1 LEQLGFV
8 PRRLSSGD
16 SPSGDAPTS
25 HITAGLPGAA
35 GGRGPLQGLFS
46 FLRAHP
52 VVCLLLL
59 TPGIPEYLSSSSPL
73 DAIILNPAQFGF
85 QLIANLG
92 LYGPGVLLIREAMMR
107 WRKGWTSV
115 LLLGAAYGILEEGIG
130 LSTLF
135 NPQAGP
141 VGQMGYFGHWLG
153 VSWIWVAL
161 ILPVHMIFSI
171 SIPILLLG
179 LALPSTRGRSLLSRR
194 GIVGVFAI
202 LAVDVTGLFLLIY
215 FAVGF
220 WMGYPV
226 LLGSFLAIGILAY
239 LAQHAPSRRPLAR
252 TALPLKR
259 PRTMF
264 ALGVIFY
271 PTALIAESFGMGL
284 HLPAFLVF
292 ILVIVVQGLFLVY
305 VVRVIGHSS
314 NELQQVAFTFGLVIP
329 IAAIGL
335 IATIG
340 FPVALAGDLVMVLFF
355 RKLWRRY
362 RHLPPSALPSPTLG

>member
-1 LEQLGFV
+1 M
-8 PRRLSSGD
+8 PRHLSQGD
-16 SPSGDAPTS
+16 SPSRDAPAS
-25 HITAGLPGAA
+25 PVTAGPPGSA
-35 GGRGPLQGLFS
+35 GGRGPPRGLFS

-52 VVCLLLL
+52 IVCLLLL

-92 LYGPGVLLIREAMMR
+92 LYGPGVLLIREAMIR
-107 WRKGWTSV
+107 WRKGWATV

-194 GIVGVFAI
+194 GIVGTFAI

-215 FAVGF
+215 FGVGF

-226 LLGSFLAIGILAY
+226 LLGSFLAIGVLAY
-239 LAQHAPSRRPLAR
+239 MARHAPSGRPLAR

-271 PTALIAESFGMGL
+271 PTALITESFGMGL
-284 HLPAFLVF
+284 HLPAFIVF
-292 ILVIVVQGLFLVY
+292 VLVIIIQALFLVY
-305 VVRVIGHSS
+305 VLRVIGHSS
-314 NELQQVAFTFGLVIP
+314 NEPQLVVFTFGLVIP

-340 FPVALAGDLVMVLFF
+340 FPVALVGDLVMVLFF

-362 RHLPPSALPSPTLG
+362 QHHPLSAVSSPTLG